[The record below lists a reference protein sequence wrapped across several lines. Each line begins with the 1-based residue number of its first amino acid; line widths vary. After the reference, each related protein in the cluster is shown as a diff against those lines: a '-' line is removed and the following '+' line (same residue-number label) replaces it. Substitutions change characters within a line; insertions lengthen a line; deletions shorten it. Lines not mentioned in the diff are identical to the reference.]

1 MKRVQSSKLD
11 RKKFFSDPILI
22 CTILLLF
29 AFLILF
35 ILYPLA
41 VLLIDSVYVPEDG
54 GLVLSVFR
62 RILNMSRF
70 RTAFANTL
78 KLGLLTGLFSTLIGL
93 LFAYVDVYMR
103 VQTKG
108 LEKLFN
114 VVSLLPVVS
123 PPFVLSLSTIM
134 LFGRSGIIT

>member
-1 MKRVQSSKLD
+1 MKHVQSSKLD
-11 RKKFFSDPILI
+11 RQKFLSDPILM

-41 VLLIDSVYVPEDG
+41 VLLVDSIYVPEDG
-54 GLVLSVFR
+54 GLTLSVFQ
-62 RILNMSRF
+62 RILNMFRF

-78 KLGLLTGLFSTLIGL
+78 KLGLLTGLFSTIIGL

-103 VQTKG
+103 VRSRE
-108 LEKLFN
+108 LEKLLTLF
-114 VVSLLPVVS
+114 LFFRWFPR
-123 PPFVLSLSTIM
+123 LSCFLCQ
-134 LFGRSGIIT
+134 R